1 VGVAAHLSIRIAEYD
16 RRIRTFIPDYE
27 EMLEA
32 AARAVP
38 PHARRIVDLGTGTG
52 GLAARVLSR
61 VPRATVIGIDA
72 DAGMLAVAA
81 RRLRG
86 RATLVRGTFLRAPL
100 PAADAI
106 VASFALHHVRT
117 RSAKARLYRRARAAL
132 RPGGVLVS
140 ADCQPAR
147 DKAIAAV
154 QMRAWQ
160 THVGDFYSP
169 AQTRAFL
176 RSWAREDVY
185 VPLPAEVALLERAG
199 FRVEVIWRR
208 GAFSVL
214 VGRR

>member
-1 VGVAAHLSIRIAEYD
+1 MGVAAHLSIRLAEYD

-27 EMLEA
+27 EMLDA
-32 AARAVP
+32 AAGAVP
-38 PHARRIVDLGTGTG
+38 RRARHVVDLGAGTG
-52 GLAARVLSR
+52 GLAARVLA
-61 VPRATVIGIDA
+61 RARRASVVGIDA
-72 DAGMLAVAA
+72 DRGMLVLAA
-81 RRLRG
+81 RRLG
-86 RATLVRGTFLRAPL
+86 DRATLVNETFLRAPL

-117 RSAKARLYRRARAAL
+117 PNAKARLYRRARAAL

-140 ADCQPAR
+140 ADCHPAR
-147 DKAIAAV
+147 DTAIAAA
-154 QMRAWQ
+154 QMDEWRKFVAAS
-160 THVGDFYSP
+160 YSH
-169 AQTRAFL
+169 AQTRAFF

-185 VPLPAEVALLERAG
+185 VPLAAEVALLERAG